1 MSLLPTVQTVQA
13 QESDSG
19 GAVKIKFSTAAL
31 VETLELEEDDSSK
44 YMTDLWRK
52 DLFIY
57 VMFRLSEIN

>member
-1 MSLLPTVQTVQA
+1 MSVLPTVHTVQA

-44 YMTDLWRK
+44 YMTDL
-52 DLFIY
+52 
-57 VMFRLSEIN
+57 